1 MPNITNVVDMDEW
14 LDVDTNVNLNIFVHM
29 IVVQDNKSWD
39 IFMVKSDDNCYLWL
53 SVPSGTDLSLVF
65 PFFSFFSSLD
75 R

>member
-39 IFMVKSDDNCYLWL
+39 RLMVKSDDDCCFLL
-53 SVPSGTDLSLVF
+53 LVKIVVVVVGNF
-65 PFFSFFSSLD
+65 
-75 R
+75 